1 MVDVSTEALKTV
13 KDALSAFQTDINGI
27 SLRATEYDKIQEE
40 YFSMFGYNVPR
51 ALLPDAM
58 SDEEII
64 SAMKVCIENEK
75 DTLFELLGVELN
87 DEYLY

>member
-1 MVDVSTEALKTV
+1 MKIDDLFMPMKTNGSGIEA
-13 KDALSAFQTDINGI
+13 
-27 SLRATEYDKIQEE
+27 EYDKIQEE

-51 ALLPDAM
+51 SLLPDAM
-58 SDEEII
+58 SDKEII
-64 SAMKVCIENEK
+64 SAMKVCIENKK

>member
-1 MVDVSTEALKTV
+1 MKIDDLFMPMKTNSSGIEA
-13 KDALSAFQTDINGI
+13 
-27 SLRATEYDKIQEE
+27 EYDKIQEE

-51 ALLPDAM
+51 SLLPDAM
-58 SDEEII
+58 SDKEII
-64 SAMKVCIENEK
+64 SAMKVCIENKK